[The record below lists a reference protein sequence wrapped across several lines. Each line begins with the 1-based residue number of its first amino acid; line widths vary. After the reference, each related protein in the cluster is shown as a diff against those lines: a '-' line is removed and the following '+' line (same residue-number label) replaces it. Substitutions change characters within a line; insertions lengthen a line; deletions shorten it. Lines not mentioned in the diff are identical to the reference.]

1 MPPDSGR
8 TRARR
13 SGPGRWTCGEG
24 AGSGKDVNRRRR
36 VGRARVRRTV
46 VAVASVVAS
55 VGAVVEVREVGGQQ
69 GAVGGE
75 WRHYGGGPG
84 NTRYAPLDQIDRTNV
99 GSLQVAWRWKAA
111 NFGPAPEFNYR
122 TTPLM
127 VGGVLYATAG
137 YRRVVAAIDAGTGE
151 TLWTYRLDEGDRS
164 APRRNSGRG
173 VAYWEPGRGEGG
185 GGGTGTDRGS
195 DPVTGPRIF
204 LVTPGFRLVALDAAT
219 GRPVEDFGEGGVV
232 DLRLELG
239 REVDLERAP
248 IGSSSPP
255 AVAGNVVVVGS
266 ALPSGGAPPSPEMPP
281 GHVRGYDAF
290 TGERLWTFH
299 TIPQPGEFGH
309 ETWEDGSWAYTGNA
323 AVWTAISVD
332 PALGLVYLPVEAGT
346 GDYYGGHRPGD
357 NLFSQ
362 SLVALDAATGERA
375 WHYQTVHHGIWDYD
389 PPAAPV
395 LADLVVEG
403 QPVPAVAQITKQT
416 FTFVLD
422 RRTGEPVWPVEERPV
437 PQTDVPGERTSPT
450 QPFPTKP
457 PPFDRQGVDPA
468 ELIDFTPELRA
479 EAEEILAQLRWGPL
493 YTPPSV
499 AEESGTQGTLMVPG
513 SLGGANW
520 PGGAF
525 DPRSGYL
532 FVQSATH
539 PSVISLVRDPELSS
553 MNYVRGGGLR
563 LRRGGG
569 PQGLPLFRPPWG
581 RITAIDLNA
590 GEIAWQ
596 VPNGDAP
603 DYVREHPALAG
614 VDVGKTGRQDR
625 GGLLVTRTLL
635 FAGEGGGMY
644 AAQGS
649 GGRMLRAHDKF
660 TGEVVAEIELPAN
673 QTGLPMTYMH
683 RGRQFVVV
691 AVGARQRPGEL
702 VALTLPEGA
711 SRLPEARTLPEG
723 AGAGG
728 S

>member
-1 MPPDSGR
+1 MTGR
-8 TRARR
+8 TGHCPFLA
-13 SGPGRWTCGEG
+13 
-24 AGSGKDVNRRRR
+24 A
-36 VGRARVRRTV
+36 AL
-46 VAVASVVAS
+46 
-55 VGAVVEVREVGGQQ
+55 AVVLAAACLPPVAPVLAQQ
-69 GAVGGE
+69 GAVAGQ
-75 WRHYGGGPG
+75 WHHYGGGPG
-84 NTRYAPLDQIDRTNV
+84 NTRYSPLDQIDGTNAS
-99 GSLQVAWRWKAA
+99 SLEVVWRWKAA

-127 VGGVLYATAG
+127 VDGVLYATAG

-151 TLWTYRLDEGDRS
+151 TLWTYRLDEGGRS

-173 VAYWEPGRGEGG
+173 VAYWEPPEGAG
-185 GGGTGTDRGS
+185 
-195 DPVTGPRIF
+195 GPRIF
-204 LVTPGFRLVALDAAT
+204 FVTPGFRLVALDAGN
-219 GRPVEDFGEGGVV
+219 GRPVEGFGDGGIV
-232 DLRLELG
+232 DLRRELG
-239 REVDLERAP
+239 REVDMEGAP

-255 AVAGNVVVVGS
+255 VVVGNVLVVGS

-281 GHVRGYDAF
+281 GHVRGYDAL
-290 TGERLWTFH
+290 TGERVWTFH
-299 TIPQPGEFGH
+299 TIPQPGELGH
-309 ETWEDGSWAYTGNA
+309 ETWEDGSWEYTGNA
-323 AVWTAISVD
+323 AVWTAISAD
-332 PALGLVYLPVEAGT
+332 SDLGLVYLPVEAGT

-362 SLVALDAATGERA
+362 SLVALHAATGERA
-375 WHYQTVHHGIWDYD
+375 WHFQTVHHGIWDYD

-395 LADLVVEG
+395 LADLVVDG
-403 QPVPAVAQITKQT
+403 RPVPAVAQITKQT

-479 EAEEILAQLRWGPL
+479 EAEAILAQLRWGPL

-499 AEESGTQGTLMVPG
+499 AVEGGTQGTLMVPG

-525 DPRSGYL
+525 DPESGRL

-539 PSVISLVRDPELSS
+539 PSVIALEQDPERSS

-569 PQGLPLFRPPWG
+569 PQGLPLFKPPWG
-581 RITAIDLNA
+581 RITALDLNA

-603 DYVREHPALAG
+603 DYVKEHPALEG
-614 VDVGKTGRQDR
+614 VEVGRTGRQDR

-644 AAQGS
+644 AASGS
-649 GGRMLRAHDKF
+649 GGRMLRAHDKD
-660 TGEVVAEIELPAN
+660 TGEIVAEIELPAN

-683 RGRQFVVV
+683 EGRQFVVV
-691 AVGARQRPGEL
+691 AVGAPRRPGEL
-702 VALTLPEGA
+702 VALAL
-711 SRLPEARTLPEG
+711 RRRD
-723 AGAGG
+723 
-728 S
+728 

>member
-1 MPPDSGR
+1 MTGR
-8 TRARR
+8 T
-13 SGPGRWTCGEG
+13 
-24 AGSGKDVNRRRR
+24 NRPFH
-36 VGRARVRRTV
+36 TV
-46 VAVASVVAS
+46 ALASVFVAACLPPS
-55 VGAVVEVREVGGQQ
+55 AAASAQRGTEA
-69 GAVGGE
+69 GE

-84 NTRYAPLDQIDRTNV
+84 NTRYSPLDQIDRTNA
-99 GSLQVAWRWKAA
+99 GSMEVAWRWQAA

-122 TTPLM
+122 TTPIM
-127 VGGVLYATAG
+127 VDGVLYATAG
-137 YRRVVAAIDAGTGE
+137 YRRTVAAIDAGTGE

-173 VAYWEPGRGEGG
+173 VAYWEPPEGAG
-185 GGGTGTDRGS
+185 
-195 DPVTGPRIF
+195 GPRIF
-204 LVTPGFRLVALDAAT
+204 FVTPGFRLVALDAGS
-219 GRPVEDFGEGGVV
+219 GRPVQEFGDGGIVE
-232 DLRLELG
+232 LRRELG
-239 REVDLERAP
+239 REVDLEGAP

-255 AVAGNVVVVGS
+255 VVVENVVVVGS

-281 GHVRGYDAF
+281 GHVRGYDAL

-309 ETWEDGSWAYTGNA
+309 ETWEDGSWEYTGNA
-323 AVWTAISVD
+323 AVWTAISAD
-332 PALGLVYLPVEAGT
+332 PDLGLVYLPVEAGT
-346 GDYYGGHRPGD
+346 GDYYGGHRLGD

-362 SLVALDAATGERA
+362 SLVAVHATTGERA
-375 WHYQTVHHGIWDYD
+375 WHFQTVHHGIWDYD

-395 LADLVVEG
+395 LADLVVDG
-403 QPVPAVAQITKQT
+403 RPVPAVAQITKQT

-468 ELIDFTPELRA
+468 DLIDFTPELRA
-479 EAEEILAQLRWGPL
+479 EAEAILAQLRWGPL

-499 AEESGTQGTLMVPG
+499 AVEGGTQGTLMVPG

-520 PGGAF
+520 PGAAW
-525 DPRSGYL
+525 DPESGRL

-539 PSVISLVRDPELSS
+539 PSVIALEQDPERSS
-553 MNYVRGGGLR
+553 MNFVRGGGLR

-569 PQGLPLFRPPWG
+569 PQGLPLFKPPWG
-581 RITAIDLNA
+581 RITALDLNA

-603 DYVREHPALAG
+603 DYVKEHPALEG
-614 VDVGKTGRQDR
+614 VEVGRTGRQDR

-649 GGRMLRAHDKF
+649 GGRMLRAHDKS
-660 TGEVVAEIELPAN
+660 TGAIVAEIELPAN

-683 RGRQFVVV
+683 EGRQFVVV
-691 AVGARQRPGEL
+691 AVGARRHPGEL
-702 VALTLPEGA
+702 VALALPEG
-711 SRLPEARTLPEG
+711 
-723 AGAGG
+723 GG
-728 S
+728 R

>member
-1 MPPDSGR
+1 MK
-8 TRARR
+8 A
-13 SGPGRWTCGEG
+13 GPASAPAAEATVAAK
-24 AGSGKDVNRRRR
+24 AGGH
-36 VGRARVRRTV
+36 RVRRSVFAAACVAASLAPV
-46 VAVASVVAS
+46 VAVRA
-55 VGAVVEVREVGGQQ
+55 QQ
-69 GAVGGE
+69 GAGGGE

-99 GSLQVAWRWKAA
+99 GSLEVAWRWKAA
-111 NFGPAPEFNYR
+111 NYGPAPEFNYR

-127 VGGVLYATAG
+127 VDGVLYATAG

-173 VAYWEPGRGEGG
+173 VAYWDPRRAGADGARAAGAEPTETETGAGVRP
-185 GGGTGTDRGS
+185 GTSGAAEPFAR
-195 DPVTGPRIF
+195 PRIF
-204 LVTPGFRLVALDAAT
+204 LVTPGFHLVALDAAT
-219 GRPVEDFGEGGVV
+219 GRPVEGFGERGVV

-239 REVDLERAP
+239 REIDLEDAP

-281 GHVRGYDAF
+281 GHVRGYDAA

-309 ETWEDGSWAYTGNA
+309 ETWEEDSWEYTGNA

-375 WHYQTVHHGIWDYD
+375 WHFQTVHHGIWDYD

-403 QPVPAVAQITKQT
+403 RLVPAVAQITKQT

-422 RRTGEPVWPVEERPV
+422 RRTGEPLWPVEERPV

-457 PPFDRQGVDPA
+457 PPFDRQGVDPDD
-468 ELIDFTPELRA
+468 LIDFTPELRA

-499 AEESGTQGTLMVPG
+499 AEEGGAQGTLMVPG

-525 DPRSGYL
+525 DPESGYL

-569 PQGLPLFRPPWG
+569 PQGLPLFKPPWG
-581 RITAIDLNA
+581 RITALDLNV

-603 DYVREHPALAG
+603 EYVQEHPALEG
-614 VDVGKTGRQDR
+614 VGVGRTGRQDR

-644 AAQGS
+644 AASGS
-649 GGRMLRAHDKF
+649 GGRMLRAHDKA

-683 RGRQFVVV
+683 EGRQFLVV
-691 AVGARQRPGEL
+691 AVGAPRRPGEL
-702 VALTLPEGA
+702 VALSLPG
-711 SRLPEARTLPEG
+711 RTGP
-723 AGAGG
+723 GG

>member
-1 MPPDSGR
+1 MKAGTASAPAAEANVAAKAGGR
-8 TRARR
+8 
-13 SGPGRWTCGEG
+13 
-24 AGSGKDVNRRRR
+24 
-36 VGRARVRRTV
+36 RVRRSVVAAACVAASLAPV
-46 VAVASVVAS
+46 VAVRA
-55 VGAVVEVREVGGQQ
+55 QQ

-99 GSLQVAWRWKAA
+99 GSLEVAWRWKAA
-111 NFGPAPEFNYR
+111 NYGPAPEFNYR

-127 VGGVLYATAG
+127 VDGVLYATAG

-173 VAYWEPGRGEGG
+173 VAYWDPRRAGADGARAAGAEPTETETGAGVRP
-185 GGGTGTDRGS
+185 GTSAEAEPFAR
-195 DPVTGPRIF
+195 PRIF
-204 LVTPGFRLVALDAAT
+204 LVTPGFHLVALDAAT
-219 GRPVEDFGEGGVV
+219 GRPIEGFGERGVV

-239 REVDLERAP
+239 REIDLEDAP

-255 AVAGNVVVVGS
+255 AVAGSVVVVGS

-281 GHVRGYDAF
+281 GHVRGYDAV

-309 ETWEDGSWAYTGNA
+309 ETWEEDSWEYTGNA

-375 WHYQTVHHGIWDYD
+375 WHFQTVHHGIWDYD

-403 QPVPAVAQITKQT
+403 RPVPAVAQITKQT

-422 RRTGEPVWPVEERPV
+422 RRTGEPLWPVEERPV

-457 PPFDRQGVDPA
+457 PPFDRQGVDPDD
-468 ELIDFTPELRA
+468 LIDFTPELRA

-499 AEESGTQGTLMVPG
+499 AEEGGAQGTLMVPG

-525 DPRSGYL
+525 DPESGYL

-569 PQGLPLFRPPWG
+569 PQGLPLFKPPWG
-581 RITAIDLNA
+581 RITALDLNV

-603 DYVREHPALAG
+603 EYVQEHPALEG
-614 VDVGKTGRQDR
+614 VDVGRTGRQDR

-644 AAQGS
+644 AARGS
-649 GGRMLRAHDKF
+649 GGRMLRAYDKA

-683 RGRQFVVV
+683 EGRQFVVV
-691 AVGARQRPGEL
+691 AVGAPRRPGEL
-702 VALTLPEGA
+702 VALSLPE
-711 SRLPEARTLPEG
+711 RT
-723 AGAGG
+723 GAGG

>member
-1 MPPDSGR
+1 MTGR
-8 TRARR
+8 TRCLLLAAALAAA
-13 SGPGRWTCGEG
+13 SLSPPAPASAQNG
-24 AGSGKDVNRRRR
+24 A
-36 VGRARVRRTV
+36 T
-46 VAVASVVAS
+46 
-55 VGAVVEVREVGGQQ
+55 GGQ
-69 GAVGGE
+69 

-84 NTRYAPLDQIDRTNV
+84 NTRYAPLDQIDRTNA
-99 GSLQVAWRWKAA
+99 GSLEVVWRWKAA
-111 NFGPAPEFNYR
+111 NYGPAPEFNYR

-127 VGGVLYATAG
+127 VDGVLYATAG
-137 YRRVVAAIDAGTGE
+137 YRRTVAAIDAGTGE

-173 VAYWEPGRGEGG
+173 VAYWDPPGEA
-185 GGGTGTDRGS
+185 D
-195 DPVTGPRIF
+195 GPRIL
-204 LVTPGFRLVALDAAT
+204 LVTPGFHLVALDAAT
-219 GRPVEDFGEGGVV
+219 GRPVEGFGDGGLV

-239 REVDLERAP
+239 REIDVVEAP

-255 AVAGNVVVVGS
+255 IVVGNVIVVGS
-266 ALPSGGAPPSPEMPP
+266 ALPSGSAPPSPEMPP

-290 TGERLWTFH
+290 TGERVWTFH

-309 ETWEDGSWAYTGNA
+309 DTWEDGSWAYTGNV
-323 AVWTAISVD
+323 AVWTAISAD

-357 NLFSQ
+357 NLYSQ

-375 WHYQTVHHGIWDYD
+375 WHFQTVHHGIWDYD
-389 PPAAPV
+389 PPAPPV
-395 LADLVVEG
+395 LADLVVDG
-403 QPVPAVAQITKQT
+403 RTVPAVAQITKQT

-479 EAEEILAQLRWGPL
+479 EAEEILSQLRWGPL

-499 AEESGTQGTLMVPG
+499 AVEGGTQGTLMVPG
-513 SLGGANW
+513 ALGGANW

-525 DPRSGYL
+525 DPESGLL

-539 PSVISLVRDPELSS
+539 PSVISLVNDPEVSS
-553 MNYVRGGGLR
+553 MSYVRGGGLR

-569 PQGLPLFRPPWG
+569 PQGLPLFKPPWG
-581 RITAIDLNA
+581 RITAIDLHA

-603 DYVREHPALAG
+603 DYVKEHPALEG
-614 VDVGKTGRQDR
+614 VEVGRTGRQDR

-635 FAGEGGGMY
+635 FSGEGGGMY
-644 AAQGS
+644 AASGS
-649 GGRMLRAHDKF
+649 GGRMLRAHDKS
-660 TGEVVAEIELPAN
+660 TGEIVAEIELPAN

-683 RGRQFVVV
+683 EGRQFVVV
-691 AVGARQRPGEL
+691 AVGAPRHASEL
-702 VALTLPEGA
+702 VALAVPE
-711 SRLPEARTLPEG
+711 
-723 AGAGG
+723 
-728 S
+728 